1 MHIFGSACMLLPF
14 IILALTI
21 QSDAQNLRNA
31 FDTYLYHWN
40 QIGHT
45 SFTGK
50 CHHSETSVNMYG

>member
-45 SFTGK
+45 SYLVKVKFKVKG
-50 CHHSETSVNMYG
+50 

>member
-1 MHIFGSACMLLPF
+1 MLLPF

-21 QSDAQNLRNA
+21 QSDAQILRNA

-45 SFTGK
+45 SFTDK
-50 CHHSETSVNMYG
+50 CHHSETSKNMYG